1 MDARVGDASLS
12 FKKIFYFSVEN
23 RMWLFQWLDKHFK
36 RLFLSVSVNN
46 EGYLPP
52 GLPLIR

>member
-12 FKKIFYFSVEN
+12 FKKIFFF
-23 RMWLFQWLDKHFK
+23 RRIWLFQWLDKHFK
-36 RLFLSVSVNN
+36 RLSISVSVNN

>member
-1 MDARVGDASLS
+1 MDARLGDASLS

-36 RLFLSVSVNN
+36 RLSISVSVNN